1 MSAGVSLVW
10 SFLPT
15 LSVPVGKGDSMGVSA
30 RVFVTMS
37 VKCMYQ
43 GRSTCVHQH
52 EGVLALVCA
61 GV

>member
-1 MSAGVSLVW
+1 MW

-15 LSVPVGKGDSMGVSA
+15 LSVPVGKGDSMGVSV
-30 RVFVTMS
+30 RVFVTIN

-52 EGVLALVCA
+52 EGVLALVCV